1 MLKDI
6 FTPEVIQHYK
16 TNKNL
21 ITSELLEKL
30 RAQGNE
36 GKDIAL
42 EILDTEKSEDNFY
55 LDAFGEK
62 ISNNGNRDQKK
73 AFTQMKLSK
82 IHLEEIERCK
92 NDLMY
97 FKDNYVKILT
107 KSGYTFPETRPYQV
121 EFLKD
126 MDGDDENIV
135 SLQGRQ
141 CCSADT
147 EITVNNQ
154 KITMKDLF
162 DDIENTKSPSLNEK
176 FTESYKCNNKKV
188 LTPLGYKEIE
198 YVHKTIPYEKYRI
211 KTENGFVLECAEKH
225 VLILEDGKECYAKD
239 SLNKNVQ
246 TVNGISKII
255 ECTDLNRKEAMYD
268 ISIKNDTELYFS
280 NGILSHNSGK
290 SITVS
295 IYLAHKFNFGQNM
308 NIGICANK
316 GPLAREF
323 LNNVKNIFEALPMWM
338 RVGVTVWNKGSI
350 ESEAKMRI
358 LTDVPGP
365 SAFRGFTCAILVI
378 DECAFIR
385 SNVWKEMEDS
395 VFPSQS
401 ALGWKKNIIISTP
414 NGVNHFKKIVDGA
427 KNKTNGFKYHFVN
440 WRDVPRYDSKGNIL
454 TPEQFKEKTIKKHGE
469 KFFLQ
474 NYACVEYNSK
484 INIFDTLNNK
494 ELEISIG
501 DFYNSEFSSNR
512 FKVLTSEG
520 FSDFEGI
527 RKTKADKTLKITL
540 EDNNQIEVSENH
552 IFIIQSKN
560 IKANTLKIGDYLEVK
575 NNVLKRILNIEVKNE
590 QKDVFDI
597 IETKN
602 HSYFANNILNH
613 NCSFLG
619 SSLTL
624 PSAETLD
631 KLSNST
637 KEPEYLRDSRLKI
650 YKEPQKDH
658 IYFLAV
664 DPAKSGEDA
673 FAVQIVDL
681 TSKPFEQVATAQLFK
696 CNFQKMPVF
705 IVEWGEIYNN
715 AFIIV
720 ENNEG
725 AGTYISSVLKLSYD
739 YPNLF
744 YEKKKGKIADL
755 EPGFRTTQKT
765 RPQILD
771 ILKSFLDNEILIL
784 HDAETVSEL
793 STFILK
799 NDKYQADDG
808 CHDDLVMSLALIFAP
823 FCDIKNFDDIEW
835 VISYLY
841 DPEKAC
847 KDTSKFYEHFVIGNF
862 DSFDDDSYE
871 LSNKMSE
878 YDDSDFGDFSLE
890 DGFDDYYN
898 NY

>member
-1 MLKDI
+1 MDLNPENVLRKI
-6 FTPEVIQHYK
+6 F
-16 TNKNL
+16 
-21 ITSELLEKL
+21 LE
-30 RAQGNE
+30 GN
-36 GKDIAL
+36 
-42 EILDTEKSEDNFY
+42 
-55 LDAFGEK
+55 
-62 ISNNGNRDQKK
+62 
-73 AFTQMKLSK
+73 M
-82 IHLEEIERCK
+82 
-92 NDLMY
+92 
-97 FKDNYVKILT
+97 
-107 KSGYTFPETRPYQV
+107 TF
-121 EFLKD
+121 
-126 MDGDDENIV
+126 
-135 SLQGRQ
+135 
-141 CCSADT
+141 
-147 EITVNNQ
+147 
-154 KITMKDLF
+154 
-162 DDIENTKSPSLNEK
+162 K
-176 FTESYKCNNKKV
+176 FTESYKCNNKKI

-225 VLILEDGKECYAKD
+225 VLILEDGRECYAKD
-239 SLNKNVQ
+239 SLNKNVK
-246 TVNGISKII
+246 TINGISKII
-255 ECTDLNRKEAMYD
+255 ECTDLKCKEAMYD

-427 KNKTNGFKYHFVN
+427 KNKTNGFKYHSVN
-440 WRDVPRYDSKGNIL
+440 WRDVPRYDSKGNLL

-474 NYACVEYNSK
+474 NYA
-484 INIFDTLNNK
+484 
-494 ELEISIG
+494 
-501 DFYNSEFSSNR
+501 
-512 FKVLTSEG
+512 
-520 FSDFEGI
+520 
-527 RKTKADKTLKITL
+527 
-540 EDNNQIEVSENH
+540 
-552 IFIIQSKN
+552 
-560 IKANTLKIGDYLEVK
+560 
-575 NNVLKRILNIEVKNE
+575 
-590 QKDVFDI
+590 
-597 IETKN
+597 
-602 HSYFANNILNH
+602 
-613 NCSFLG
+613 CSFLG

-673 FAVQIVDL
+673 FAIQIVDL

-847 KDTSKFYEHFVIGNF
+847 KDVKFFEHFVIGNF

-878 YDDSDFGDFSLE
+878 YNDSDFGDFSQLE

>member
-21 ITSELLEKL
+21 ITSELLAEL
-30 RAQGNE
+30 RSHGNE

-82 IHLEEIERCK
+82 IHLEEIEKCK

-126 MDGDDENIV
+126 MEGDDENIV

-141 CCSADT
+141 
-147 EITVNNQ
+147 
-154 KITMKDLF
+154 
-162 DDIENTKSPSLNEK
+162 
-176 FTESYKCNNKKV
+176 
-188 LTPLGYKEIE
+188 
-198 YVHKTIPYEKYRI
+198 
-211 KTENGFVLECAEKH
+211 
-225 VLILEDGKECYAKD
+225 
-239 SLNKNVQ
+239 
-246 TVNGISKII
+246 
-255 ECTDLNRKEAMYD
+255 
-268 ISIKNDTELYFS
+268 
-280 NGILSHNSGK
+280 SGK

-474 NYACVEYNSK
+474 NYAC
-484 INIFDTLNNK
+484 
-494 ELEISIG
+494 
-501 DFYNSEFSSNR
+501 
-512 FKVLTSEG
+512 
-520 FSDFEGI
+520 
-527 RKTKADKTLKITL
+527 
-540 EDNNQIEVSENH
+540 
-552 IFIIQSKN
+552 
-560 IKANTLKIGDYLEVK
+560 
-575 NNVLKRILNIEVKNE
+575 
-590 QKDVFDI
+590 
-597 IETKN
+597 
-602 HSYFANNILNH
+602 
-613 NCSFLG
+613 SFLG

-673 FAVQIVDL
+673 FAIQIVDL

-878 YDDSDFGDFSLE
+878 YEYSNVDDFSQLE

>member
-1 MLKDI
+1 M
-6 FTPEVIQHYK
+6 
-16 TNKNL
+16 
-21 ITSELLEKL
+21 
-30 RAQGNE
+30 
-36 GKDIAL
+36 
-42 EILDTEKSEDNFY
+42 
-55 LDAFGEK
+55 
-62 ISNNGNRDQKK
+62 
-73 AFTQMKLSK
+73 
-82 IHLEEIERCK
+82 
-92 NDLMY
+92 
-97 FKDNYVKILT
+97 
-107 KSGYTFPETRPYQV
+107 TF
-121 EFLKD
+121 
-126 MDGDDENIV
+126 
-135 SLQGRQ
+135 
-141 CCSADT
+141 
-147 EITVNNQ
+147 
-154 KITMKDLF
+154 
-162 DDIENTKSPSLNEK
+162 K
-176 FTESYKCNNKKV
+176 FTESYKCNNKKI

-211 KTENGFVLECAEKH
+211 KTENGFILECAEKH
-225 VLILEDGKECYAKD
+225 VLILEDGRECYAKD

-255 ECTDLNRKEAMYD
+255 ECTDLKCKEAMYD

-440 WRDVPRYDSKGNIL
+440 WRDVPRYDSKGNLL

-474 NYACVEYNSK
+474 NYA
-484 INIFDTLNNK
+484 
-494 ELEISIG
+494 
-501 DFYNSEFSSNR
+501 
-512 FKVLTSEG
+512 
-520 FSDFEGI
+520 
-527 RKTKADKTLKITL
+527 
-540 EDNNQIEVSENH
+540 
-552 IFIIQSKN
+552 
-560 IKANTLKIGDYLEVK
+560 
-575 NNVLKRILNIEVKNE
+575 
-590 QKDVFDI
+590 
-597 IETKN
+597 
-602 HSYFANNILNH
+602 
-613 NCSFLG
+613 CSFLG

-673 FAVQIVDL
+673 FAIQIVDL

-847 KDTSKFYEHFVIGNF
+847 KDVKFFEHFVIGNF

-878 YDDSDFGDFSLE
+878 YNDSDFGDFSQLE

>member
-1 MLKDI
+1 MS
-6 FTPEVIQHYK
+6 F
-16 TNKNL
+16 
-21 ITSELLEKL
+21 
-30 RAQGNE
+30 
-36 GKDIAL
+36 
-42 EILDTEKSEDNFY
+42 
-55 LDAFGEK
+55 
-62 ISNNGNRDQKK
+62 
-73 AFTQMKLSK
+73 
-82 IHLEEIERCK
+82 
-92 NDLMY
+92 
-97 FKDNYVKILT
+97 
-107 KSGYTFPETRPYQV
+107 
-121 EFLKD
+121 
-126 MDGDDENIV
+126 
-135 SLQGRQ
+135 
-141 CCSADT
+141 
-147 EITVNNQ
+147 
-154 KITMKDLF
+154 
-162 DDIENTKSPSLNEK
+162 K
-176 FTESYKCNNKKV
+176 FTESYKCNNKKI

-211 KTENGFVLECAEKH
+211 KTENGFILECAEKH

-239 SLNKNVQ
+239 SLNKNVK
-246 TVNGISKII
+246 TINGISKII
-255 ECTDLNRKEAMYD
+255 ECTDLKCKEAMYD

-474 NYACVEYNSK
+474 NYAC
-484 INIFDTLNNK
+484 
-494 ELEISIG
+494 
-501 DFYNSEFSSNR
+501 
-512 FKVLTSEG
+512 
-520 FSDFEGI
+520 
-527 RKTKADKTLKITL
+527 
-540 EDNNQIEVSENH
+540 
-552 IFIIQSKN
+552 
-560 IKANTLKIGDYLEVK
+560 
-575 NNVLKRILNIEVKNE
+575 
-590 QKDVFDI
+590 
-597 IETKN
+597 
-602 HSYFANNILNH
+602 
-613 NCSFLG
+613 SFLG

-673 FAVQIVDL
+673 FAIQIVDL

-878 YDDSDFGDFSLE
+878 YEYSNVDDFSQLE

>member
-1 MLKDI
+1 MLNDI

-21 ITSELLEKL
+21 ITSELLAEL
-30 RAQGNE
+30 RSHGNE
-36 GKDIAL
+36 GKEIAL

-141 CCSADT
+141 
-147 EITVNNQ
+147 
-154 KITMKDLF
+154 
-162 DDIENTKSPSLNEK
+162 
-176 FTESYKCNNKKV
+176 
-188 LTPLGYKEIE
+188 
-198 YVHKTIPYEKYRI
+198 
-211 KTENGFVLECAEKH
+211 
-225 VLILEDGKECYAKD
+225 
-239 SLNKNVQ
+239 
-246 TVNGISKII
+246 
-255 ECTDLNRKEAMYD
+255 
-268 ISIKNDTELYFS
+268 
-280 NGILSHNSGK
+280 SGK

-440 WRDVPRYDSKGNIL
+440 WRDVPRYDSKGNLL

-474 NYACVEYNSK
+474 NYA
-484 INIFDTLNNK
+484 
-494 ELEISIG
+494 
-501 DFYNSEFSSNR
+501 
-512 FKVLTSEG
+512 
-520 FSDFEGI
+520 
-527 RKTKADKTLKITL
+527 
-540 EDNNQIEVSENH
+540 
-552 IFIIQSKN
+552 
-560 IKANTLKIGDYLEVK
+560 
-575 NNVLKRILNIEVKNE
+575 
-590 QKDVFDI
+590 
-597 IETKN
+597 
-602 HSYFANNILNH
+602 
-613 NCSFLG
+613 CSFLG

-673 FAVQIVDL
+673 FAIQIVDL

-715 AFIIV
+715 AFIII

-878 YDDSDFGDFSLE
+878 YEYSNVDDFSQLE

>member
-21 ITSELLEKL
+21 ITSELLAEL
-30 RAQGNE
+30 RSHGNE

-82 IHLEEIERCK
+82 IHLEEIEKCK

-141 CCSADT
+141 
-147 EITVNNQ
+147 
-154 KITMKDLF
+154 
-162 DDIENTKSPSLNEK
+162 
-176 FTESYKCNNKKV
+176 
-188 LTPLGYKEIE
+188 
-198 YVHKTIPYEKYRI
+198 
-211 KTENGFVLECAEKH
+211 
-225 VLILEDGKECYAKD
+225 
-239 SLNKNVQ
+239 
-246 TVNGISKII
+246 
-255 ECTDLNRKEAMYD
+255 
-268 ISIKNDTELYFS
+268 
-280 NGILSHNSGK
+280 SGK

-474 NYACVEYNSK
+474 NYACS
-484 INIFDTLNNK
+484 
-494 ELEISIG
+494 
-501 DFYNSEFSSNR
+501 
-512 FKVLTSEG
+512 
-520 FSDFEGI
+520 
-527 RKTKADKTLKITL
+527 
-540 EDNNQIEVSENH
+540 
-552 IFIIQSKN
+552 FI
-560 IKANTLKIGDYLEVK
+560 
-575 NNVLKRILNIEVKNE
+575 
-590 QKDVFDI
+590 
-597 IETKN
+597 
-602 HSYFANNILNH
+602 
-613 NCSFLG
+613 G

-673 FAVQIVDL
+673 FAIQIVDL

-878 YDDSDFGDFSLE
+878 YNDSDFGDFSQLE

>member
-21 ITSELLEKL
+21 ITSELLAEL
-30 RAQGNE
+30 RSHGNE

-82 IHLEEIERCK
+82 IHLEEIEKCK

-141 CCSADT
+141 
-147 EITVNNQ
+147 
-154 KITMKDLF
+154 
-162 DDIENTKSPSLNEK
+162 
-176 FTESYKCNNKKV
+176 
-188 LTPLGYKEIE
+188 
-198 YVHKTIPYEKYRI
+198 
-211 KTENGFVLECAEKH
+211 
-225 VLILEDGKECYAKD
+225 
-239 SLNKNVQ
+239 
-246 TVNGISKII
+246 
-255 ECTDLNRKEAMYD
+255 
-268 ISIKNDTELYFS
+268 
-280 NGILSHNSGK
+280 SGK

-440 WRDVPRYDSKGNIL
+440 WRDVPRYDSKGNLL

-474 NYACVEYNSK
+474 NYV
-484 INIFDTLNNK
+484 
-494 ELEISIG
+494 
-501 DFYNSEFSSNR
+501 
-512 FKVLTSEG
+512 
-520 FSDFEGI
+520 
-527 RKTKADKTLKITL
+527 
-540 EDNNQIEVSENH
+540 
-552 IFIIQSKN
+552 
-560 IKANTLKIGDYLEVK
+560 
-575 NNVLKRILNIEVKNE
+575 
-590 QKDVFDI
+590 
-597 IETKN
+597 
-602 HSYFANNILNH
+602 
-613 NCSFLG
+613 CSFIG

-673 FAVQIVDL
+673 FAIQIVDL

-744 YEKKKGKIADL
+744 YEKKKGKMADL

-784 HDAETVSEL
+784 HDVETVSEL

-862 DSFDDDSYE
+862 DSFDDDSYA

-878 YDDSDFGDFSLE
+878 YDDSDFGDFSQLE

>member
-21 ITSELLEKL
+21 ITSELLAEL
-30 RAQGNE
+30 RSHGNE

-82 IHLEEIERCK
+82 IHLEEIEKCK

-141 CCSADT
+141 
-147 EITVNNQ
+147 
-154 KITMKDLF
+154 
-162 DDIENTKSPSLNEK
+162 
-176 FTESYKCNNKKV
+176 
-188 LTPLGYKEIE
+188 
-198 YVHKTIPYEKYRI
+198 
-211 KTENGFVLECAEKH
+211 
-225 VLILEDGKECYAKD
+225 
-239 SLNKNVQ
+239 
-246 TVNGISKII
+246 
-255 ECTDLNRKEAMYD
+255 
-268 ISIKNDTELYFS
+268 
-280 NGILSHNSGK
+280 SGK

-440 WRDVPRYDSKGNIL
+440 WRDVPRYDSKGNLL

-474 NYACVEYNSK
+474 NYA
-484 INIFDTLNNK
+484 
-494 ELEISIG
+494 
-501 DFYNSEFSSNR
+501 
-512 FKVLTSEG
+512 
-520 FSDFEGI
+520 
-527 RKTKADKTLKITL
+527 
-540 EDNNQIEVSENH
+540 
-552 IFIIQSKN
+552 
-560 IKANTLKIGDYLEVK
+560 
-575 NNVLKRILNIEVKNE
+575 
-590 QKDVFDI
+590 
-597 IETKN
+597 
-602 HSYFANNILNH
+602 
-613 NCSFLG
+613 CSFLG

-673 FAVQIVDL
+673 FAIQIVDL

-715 AFIIV
+715 AFIII

-878 YDDSDFGDFSLE
+878 YEYSNVDDFSQLE

>member
-21 ITSELLEKL
+21 ITSELLAEL
-30 RAQGNE
+30 RSHGNE

-141 CCSADT
+141 
-147 EITVNNQ
+147 
-154 KITMKDLF
+154 
-162 DDIENTKSPSLNEK
+162 
-176 FTESYKCNNKKV
+176 
-188 LTPLGYKEIE
+188 
-198 YVHKTIPYEKYRI
+198 
-211 KTENGFVLECAEKH
+211 
-225 VLILEDGKECYAKD
+225 
-239 SLNKNVQ
+239 
-246 TVNGISKII
+246 
-255 ECTDLNRKEAMYD
+255 
-268 ISIKNDTELYFS
+268 
-280 NGILSHNSGK
+280 SGK

-474 NYACVEYNSK
+474 NYAC
-484 INIFDTLNNK
+484 
-494 ELEISIG
+494 
-501 DFYNSEFSSNR
+501 
-512 FKVLTSEG
+512 
-520 FSDFEGI
+520 
-527 RKTKADKTLKITL
+527 
-540 EDNNQIEVSENH
+540 
-552 IFIIQSKN
+552 
-560 IKANTLKIGDYLEVK
+560 
-575 NNVLKRILNIEVKNE
+575 
-590 QKDVFDI
+590 
-597 IETKN
+597 
-602 HSYFANNILNH
+602 
-613 NCSFLG
+613 SFLG

-673 FAVQIVDL
+673 FAIQIVDL

-715 AFIIV
+715 AFIII

-878 YDDSDFGDFSLE
+878 YEYSDFDDFSQLE

-898 NY
+898 KY

>member
-21 ITSELLEKL
+21 ITSELLAEL
-30 RAQGNE
+30 RSHGNE

-82 IHLEEIERCK
+82 IHLEEIEKCK

-141 CCSADT
+141 
-147 EITVNNQ
+147 
-154 KITMKDLF
+154 
-162 DDIENTKSPSLNEK
+162 
-176 FTESYKCNNKKV
+176 
-188 LTPLGYKEIE
+188 
-198 YVHKTIPYEKYRI
+198 
-211 KTENGFVLECAEKH
+211 
-225 VLILEDGKECYAKD
+225 
-239 SLNKNVQ
+239 
-246 TVNGISKII
+246 
-255 ECTDLNRKEAMYD
+255 
-268 ISIKNDTELYFS
+268 
-280 NGILSHNSGK
+280 SGK

-474 NYACVEYNSK
+474 NYACS
-484 INIFDTLNNK
+484 
-494 ELEISIG
+494 
-501 DFYNSEFSSNR
+501 
-512 FKVLTSEG
+512 
-520 FSDFEGI
+520 
-527 RKTKADKTLKITL
+527 
-540 EDNNQIEVSENH
+540 
-552 IFIIQSKN
+552 FI
-560 IKANTLKIGDYLEVK
+560 
-575 NNVLKRILNIEVKNE
+575 
-590 QKDVFDI
+590 
-597 IETKN
+597 
-602 HSYFANNILNH
+602 
-613 NCSFLG
+613 G

-673 FAVQIVDL
+673 FAIQIVDL

-835 VISYLY
+835 VVSYLY

-878 YDDSDFGDFSLE
+878 YNDSDFGDFSLE

>member
-1 MLKDI
+1 MDLNLENVLRKI
-6 FTPEVIQHYK
+6 F
-16 TNKNL
+16 
-21 ITSELLEKL
+21 
-30 RAQGNE
+30 
-36 GKDIAL
+36 
-42 EILDTEKSEDNFY
+42 
-55 LDAFGEK
+55 
-62 ISNNGNRDQKK
+62 
-73 AFTQMKLSK
+73 
-82 IHLEEIERCK
+82 LEE
-92 NDLMY
+92 NMS
-97 FKDNYVKILT
+97 F
-107 KSGYTFPETRPYQV
+107 
-121 EFLKD
+121 
-126 MDGDDENIV
+126 
-135 SLQGRQ
+135 
-141 CCSADT
+141 
-147 EITVNNQ
+147 
-154 KITMKDLF
+154 
-162 DDIENTKSPSLNEK
+162 K

-255 ECTDLNRKEAMYD
+255 ECTDLKCKEAMYD

-440 WRDVPRYDSKGNIL
+440 WRDVPRYDSKGNLL
-454 TPEQFKEKTIKKHGE
+454 TPEQFREKTIKKHGE

-474 NYACVEYNSK
+474 NY
-484 INIFDTLNNK
+484 
-494 ELEISIG
+494 
-501 DFYNSEFSSNR
+501 
-512 FKVLTSEG
+512 
-520 FSDFEGI
+520 
-527 RKTKADKTLKITL
+527 
-540 EDNNQIEVSENH
+540 Q
-552 IFIIQSKN
+552 
-560 IKANTLKIGDYLEVK
+560 
-575 NNVLKRILNIEVKNE
+575 
-590 QKDVFDI
+590 
-597 IETKN
+597 
-602 HSYFANNILNH
+602 
-613 NCSFLG
+613 CSFLG

-673 FAVQIVDL
+673 FAIQIVDL

-715 AFIIV
+715 AFIII

-771 ILKSFLDNEILIL
+771 ILKSFLDDEILIL

-871 LSNKMSE
+871 LSNKISE
-878 YDDSDFGDFSLE
+878 YDVSDFGDFSQLE

>member
-16 TNKNL
+16 TNKHL
-21 ITSELLEKL
+21 ITSELLAEL
-30 RAQGNE
+30 RSHGNE

-42 EILDTEKSEDNFY
+42 EILDTEKSDDNYY

-141 CCSADT
+141 
-147 EITVNNQ
+147 
-154 KITMKDLF
+154 
-162 DDIENTKSPSLNEK
+162 
-176 FTESYKCNNKKV
+176 
-188 LTPLGYKEIE
+188 
-198 YVHKTIPYEKYRI
+198 
-211 KTENGFVLECAEKH
+211 
-225 VLILEDGKECYAKD
+225 
-239 SLNKNVQ
+239 
-246 TVNGISKII
+246 
-255 ECTDLNRKEAMYD
+255 
-268 ISIKNDTELYFS
+268 
-280 NGILSHNSGK
+280 SGK

-440 WRDVPRYDSKGNIL
+440 WRDVPRYDSKGNLL

-474 NYACVEYNSK
+474 NYACS
-484 INIFDTLNNK
+484 
-494 ELEISIG
+494 
-501 DFYNSEFSSNR
+501 
-512 FKVLTSEG
+512 
-520 FSDFEGI
+520 
-527 RKTKADKTLKITL
+527 
-540 EDNNQIEVSENH
+540 
-552 IFIIQSKN
+552 FI
-560 IKANTLKIGDYLEVK
+560 
-575 NNVLKRILNIEVKNE
+575 
-590 QKDVFDI
+590 
-597 IETKN
+597 
-602 HSYFANNILNH
+602 
-613 NCSFLG
+613 G

-673 FAVQIVDL
+673 FAIQIVDL

-878 YDDSDFGDFSLE
+878 YEYSDFDDFSQLE

>member
-1 MLKDI
+1 MFYKKIWWRRRIKKKNKCFYGKNEKCFLI
-6 FTPEVIQHYK
+6 PEEF
-16 TNKNL
+16 KNYLNQSYAFPDFL
-21 ITSELLEKL
+21 IGKKIIEFNGLYWHSS
-30 RAQGNE
+30 NE
-36 GKDIAL
+36 RR
-42 EILDTEKSEDNFY
+42 ILDFKR
-55 LDAFGEK
+55 K
-62 ISNNGNRDQKK
+62 I
-73 AFTQMKLSK
+73 FFETL
-82 IHLEEIERCK
+82 
-92 NDLMY
+92 
-97 FKDNYVKILT
+97 
-107 KSGYTFPETRPYQV
+107 GYE
-121 EFLKD
+121 
-126 MDGDDENIV
+126 
-135 SLQGRQ
+135 
-141 CCSADT
+141 
-147 EITVNNQ
+147 
-154 KITMKDLF
+154 
-162 DDIENTKSPSLNEK
+162 
-176 FTESYKCNNKKV
+176 V
-188 LTPLGYKEIE
+188 LT
-198 YVHKTIPYEKYRI
+198 VWD
-211 KTENGFVLECAEKH
+211 KTEN
-225 VLILEDGKECYAKD
+225 
-239 SLNKNVQ
+239 
-246 TVNGISKII
+246 
-255 ECTDLNRKEAMYD
+255 
-268 ISIKNDTELYFS
+268 
-280 NGILSHNSGK
+280 
-290 SITVS
+290 
-295 IYLAHKFNFGQNM
+295 
-308 NIGICANK
+308 
-316 GPLAREF
+316 
-323 LNNVKNIFEALPMWM
+323 
-338 RVGVTVWNKGSI
+338 
-350 ESEAKMRI
+350 
-358 LTDVPGP
+358 
-365 SAFRGFTCAILVI
+365 
-378 DECAFIR
+378 
-385 SNVWKEMEDS
+385 
-395 VFPSQS
+395 
-401 ALGWKKNIIISTP
+401 
-414 NGVNHFKKIVDGA
+414 
-427 KNKTNGFKYHFVN
+427 
-440 WRDVPRYDSKGNIL
+440 
-454 TPEQFKEKTIKKHGE
+454 
-469 KFFLQ
+469 
-474 NYACVEYNSK
+474 
-484 INIFDTLNNK
+484 
-494 ELEISIG
+494 ELERALKFI
-501 DFYNSEFSSNR
+501 NSNR

-527 RKTKADKTLKITL
+527 RKIKVDKTLKITL

-575 NNVLKRILNIEVKNE
+575 NNILKRILNIEVKNE
-590 QKDVFDI
+590 EKDVFDI

-673 FAVQIVDL
+673 FAIQIVDL

-847 KDTSKFYEHFVIGNF
+847 KDVKFFEHFVIGNF

-878 YDDSDFGDFSLE
+878 YNDSDFGDFSQLE

>member
-21 ITSELLEKL
+21 ITSELLAEL
-30 RAQGNE
+30 RSHGNE

-82 IHLEEIERCK
+82 IHLEEIEKCK

-126 MDGDDENIV
+126 MEGDDENIV

-141 CCSADT
+141 
-147 EITVNNQ
+147 
-154 KITMKDLF
+154 
-162 DDIENTKSPSLNEK
+162 
-176 FTESYKCNNKKV
+176 
-188 LTPLGYKEIE
+188 
-198 YVHKTIPYEKYRI
+198 
-211 KTENGFVLECAEKH
+211 
-225 VLILEDGKECYAKD
+225 
-239 SLNKNVQ
+239 
-246 TVNGISKII
+246 
-255 ECTDLNRKEAMYD
+255 
-268 ISIKNDTELYFS
+268 
-280 NGILSHNSGK
+280 SGK

-440 WRDVPRYDSKGNIL
+440 WRDVPRYDSKGNLL

-474 NYACVEYNSK
+474 NYA
-484 INIFDTLNNK
+484 
-494 ELEISIG
+494 
-501 DFYNSEFSSNR
+501 
-512 FKVLTSEG
+512 
-520 FSDFEGI
+520 
-527 RKTKADKTLKITL
+527 
-540 EDNNQIEVSENH
+540 
-552 IFIIQSKN
+552 
-560 IKANTLKIGDYLEVK
+560 
-575 NNVLKRILNIEVKNE
+575 
-590 QKDVFDI
+590 
-597 IETKN
+597 
-602 HSYFANNILNH
+602 
-613 NCSFLG
+613 CSFLG

-673 FAVQIVDL
+673 FAIQIVDL

-744 YEKKKGKIADL
+744 YEKKKGKMVDL

-878 YDDSDFGDFSLE
+878 YEYSNVDDFSQLE

>member
-21 ITSELLEKL
+21 ITSELLAEL
-30 RAQGNE
+30 RSHGNE

-82 IHLEEIERCK
+82 IHLEEIEKCK

-141 CCSADT
+141 
-147 EITVNNQ
+147 
-154 KITMKDLF
+154 
-162 DDIENTKSPSLNEK
+162 
-176 FTESYKCNNKKV
+176 
-188 LTPLGYKEIE
+188 
-198 YVHKTIPYEKYRI
+198 
-211 KTENGFVLECAEKH
+211 
-225 VLILEDGKECYAKD
+225 
-239 SLNKNVQ
+239 
-246 TVNGISKII
+246 
-255 ECTDLNRKEAMYD
+255 
-268 ISIKNDTELYFS
+268 
-280 NGILSHNSGK
+280 SGK

-295 IYLAHKFNFGQNM
+295 IYLAHKFNFGSDM

-323 LNNVKNIFEALPMWM
+323 LNNVKNIFEALPMWL

-350 ESEAKMRI
+350 ESESKMRI
-358 LTDVPGP
+358 LTDVPGQN
-365 SAFRGFTCAILVI
+365 AFRGFTCAILVI

-440 WRDVPRYDSKGNIL
+440 WRDVPRYDSKGNLL

-474 NYACVEYNSK
+474 NYACS
-484 INIFDTLNNK
+484 
-494 ELEISIG
+494 
-501 DFYNSEFSSNR
+501 
-512 FKVLTSEG
+512 
-520 FSDFEGI
+520 
-527 RKTKADKTLKITL
+527 
-540 EDNNQIEVSENH
+540 
-552 IFIIQSKN
+552 FI
-560 IKANTLKIGDYLEVK
+560 
-575 NNVLKRILNIEVKNE
+575 
-590 QKDVFDI
+590 
-597 IETKN
+597 
-602 HSYFANNILNH
+602 
-613 NCSFLG
+613 G

-673 FAVQIVDL
+673 FAIQIVDL

-744 YEKKKGKIADL
+744 YEKKKGKMADL

-871 LSNKMSE
+871 LSNKISE
-878 YDDSDFGDFSLE
+878 YDDSDFGDFSQLE

>member
-21 ITSELLEKL
+21 ITSELLAEL
-30 RAQGNE
+30 RSHGNE

-82 IHLEEIERCK
+82 IHLEEIEKCK

-141 CCSADT
+141 
-147 EITVNNQ
+147 
-154 KITMKDLF
+154 
-162 DDIENTKSPSLNEK
+162 
-176 FTESYKCNNKKV
+176 
-188 LTPLGYKEIE
+188 
-198 YVHKTIPYEKYRI
+198 
-211 KTENGFVLECAEKH
+211 
-225 VLILEDGKECYAKD
+225 
-239 SLNKNVQ
+239 
-246 TVNGISKII
+246 
-255 ECTDLNRKEAMYD
+255 
-268 ISIKNDTELYFS
+268 
-280 NGILSHNSGK
+280 SGK

-474 NYACVEYNSK
+474 NYAC
-484 INIFDTLNNK
+484 
-494 ELEISIG
+494 
-501 DFYNSEFSSNR
+501 
-512 FKVLTSEG
+512 
-520 FSDFEGI
+520 
-527 RKTKADKTLKITL
+527 
-540 EDNNQIEVSENH
+540 
-552 IFIIQSKN
+552 
-560 IKANTLKIGDYLEVK
+560 
-575 NNVLKRILNIEVKNE
+575 
-590 QKDVFDI
+590 
-597 IETKN
+597 
-602 HSYFANNILNH
+602 
-613 NCSFLG
+613 SFLG

-673 FAVQIVDL
+673 FAIQIVDL

-715 AFIIV
+715 AFIII

-744 YEKKKGKIADL
+744 YEKKKGKMADL

-878 YDDSDFGDFSLE
+878 YDDSNYDDFSQLE

>member
-1 MLKDI
+1 MS
-6 FTPEVIQHYK
+6 F
-16 TNKNL
+16 
-21 ITSELLEKL
+21 
-30 RAQGNE
+30 
-36 GKDIAL
+36 
-42 EILDTEKSEDNFY
+42 
-55 LDAFGEK
+55 
-62 ISNNGNRDQKK
+62 
-73 AFTQMKLSK
+73 
-82 IHLEEIERCK
+82 
-92 NDLMY
+92 
-97 FKDNYVKILT
+97 
-107 KSGYTFPETRPYQV
+107 
-121 EFLKD
+121 
-126 MDGDDENIV
+126 
-135 SLQGRQ
+135 
-141 CCSADT
+141 
-147 EITVNNQ
+147 
-154 KITMKDLF
+154 
-162 DDIENTKSPSLNEK
+162 K

-255 ECTDLNRKEAMYD
+255 ECTDLKCKEAMYD

-440 WRDVPRYDSKGNIL
+440 WRDVPRYDSKGNLL
-454 TPEQFKEKTIKKHGE
+454 TPEQFREKTIKKHGE

-474 NYACVEYNSK
+474 NY
-484 INIFDTLNNK
+484 
-494 ELEISIG
+494 
-501 DFYNSEFSSNR
+501 
-512 FKVLTSEG
+512 
-520 FSDFEGI
+520 
-527 RKTKADKTLKITL
+527 
-540 EDNNQIEVSENH
+540 Q
-552 IFIIQSKN
+552 
-560 IKANTLKIGDYLEVK
+560 
-575 NNVLKRILNIEVKNE
+575 
-590 QKDVFDI
+590 
-597 IETKN
+597 
-602 HSYFANNILNH
+602 
-613 NCSFLG
+613 CSFLG

-673 FAVQIVDL
+673 FAIQIVDL

-715 AFIIV
+715 AFIII

-771 ILKSFLDNEILIL
+771 ILKSFLDDEILIL

-871 LSNKMSE
+871 LSNKISE
-878 YDDSDFGDFSLE
+878 YDVSDFGDFSQLE

>member
-21 ITSELLEKL
+21 ITSELLAEL
-30 RAQGNE
+30 RSHGNE

-82 IHLEEIERCK
+82 IHLEEIEKCK

-141 CCSADT
+141 
-147 EITVNNQ
+147 
-154 KITMKDLF
+154 
-162 DDIENTKSPSLNEK
+162 
-176 FTESYKCNNKKV
+176 
-188 LTPLGYKEIE
+188 
-198 YVHKTIPYEKYRI
+198 
-211 KTENGFVLECAEKH
+211 
-225 VLILEDGKECYAKD
+225 
-239 SLNKNVQ
+239 
-246 TVNGISKII
+246 
-255 ECTDLNRKEAMYD
+255 
-268 ISIKNDTELYFS
+268 
-280 NGILSHNSGK
+280 SGK

-440 WRDVPRYDSKGNIL
+440 WRDVPRYDSKGNLL

-474 NYACVEYNSK
+474 NYACS
-484 INIFDTLNNK
+484 
-494 ELEISIG
+494 
-501 DFYNSEFSSNR
+501 
-512 FKVLTSEG
+512 
-520 FSDFEGI
+520 
-527 RKTKADKTLKITL
+527 
-540 EDNNQIEVSENH
+540 
-552 IFIIQSKN
+552 FI
-560 IKANTLKIGDYLEVK
+560 
-575 NNVLKRILNIEVKNE
+575 
-590 QKDVFDI
+590 
-597 IETKN
+597 
-602 HSYFANNILNH
+602 
-613 NCSFLG
+613 G

-673 FAVQIVDL
+673 FAIQIVDL

-878 YDDSDFGDFSLE
+878 YNDSDFGDFSQLE